1 VSFQPVVV
9 RNVERAKKETVA
21 ALGKLGV
28 STVHEAMGRVGLAKN
43 YMRPVWQGAEASGSA
58 ITVLAQPGDNWMIH
72 VAAEQCQPGDMM
84 VVAVTTDNE
93 YGMFGELLATS
104 LKARGVTGLII
115 DAGCRDIRALREM
128 QFPVW
133 SRAISAKGTVKA
145 TLGAVNV
152 PVVCAGAAVN
162 PGDVVVADDDGVVF
176 VPRASTEAV
185 LKAAQARLANEDEKR
200 ARLAKG
206 ELGLDM
212 YKMREGLEQAGL
224 KYIDSLDALKNEK

>member
-28 STVHEAMGRVGLAKN
+28 STVHEAMGRAGLTKN

-84 VVAVTTDNE
+84 VVAVTADNE
-93 YGMFGELLATS
+93 DGMFGELLATS

-162 PGDVVVADDDGVVF
+162 PGDVVVADEDGVVF
-176 VPRASTEAV
+176 VPRASAEQV
-185 LKAAQARLANEDEKR
+185 LKAGQARLANEDEKR

-212 YKMREGLEQAGL
+212 YKMREGLEKAGL